1 MSNYQSNKS
10 YNNTNQQNHANDI
23 SKNSQQERP
32 VEASD
37 FMTRRDDYKFD
48 QILQSLDKIQQSIDE
63 LVDILTKFN
72 DLFEPGKKMDL
83 VNSYSIHTA
92 LMNSTDEEDTEHETT
107 L

>member
-32 VEASD
+32 VKASD

-83 VNSYSIHTA
+83 VNSYSVYTA
-92 LMNSTDEEDTEHETT
+92 LTNSTDEEDTEHETT